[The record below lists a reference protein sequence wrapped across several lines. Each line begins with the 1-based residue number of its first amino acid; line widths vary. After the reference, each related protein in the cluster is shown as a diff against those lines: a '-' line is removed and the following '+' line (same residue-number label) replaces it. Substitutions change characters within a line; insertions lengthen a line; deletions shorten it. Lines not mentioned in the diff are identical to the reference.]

1 MMKRHTKLFGQC
13 AEQAAFDA
21 RFASIENL
29 DVLKK
34 HGITDVMFHKRTGLN
49 IADMVKSSWIYEKLR
64 NFRAGIEGIISFL
77 KRAFGAGRCRLE
89 PVRVGQSRWK
99 GLRSFKACAMS
110 AVVSAN
116 LLTLAR
122 HALV

>member
-1 MMKRHTKLFGQC
+1 MVNQTERRIVDEESVPAEEKIVSIFEEHT
-13 AEQAAFDA
+13 D
-21 RFASIENL
+21 I
-29 DVLKK
+29 
-34 HGITDVMFHKRTGLN
+34 IFHKRAGLN
-49 IADMVKSSWIYEKLR
+49 IADMVKSSWIYKKLR

-77 KRAFGAGRCRLE
+77 KRAFG
-89 PVRVGQSRWK
+89 VGQSRSEPLE

>member
-1 MMKRHTKLFGQC
+1 
-13 AEQAAFDA
+13 
-21 RFASIENL
+21 
-29 DVLKK
+29 
-34 HGITDVMFHKRTGLN
+34 MFHKRTGLN
-49 IADMVKSSWIYEKLR
+49 IADMVKSSWVYKKLR

-77 KRAFGAGRCRLE
+77 KRAFGA
-89 PVRVGQSRWK
+89 GQSRWK

-122 HALV
+122 HALI